1 MRLVQRT
8 MVGAV
13 LLITSMA
20 ASAIPVT
27 VQFTATP
34 GGFGWSGPSEEYPE
48 FPLPVIP
55 AALNALAN
63 QPITGSVT
71 FETERPAL
79 PGYLPYEGQ
88 NVEIGASYLNP
99 VLSFDLQL
107 GPQTF
112 SFVTASPPDGVRESS
127 ITVIDL
133 PSQLTAF
140 PGDWYDL
147 YVTLGT
153 GLIDGFESYRFSAS
167 LSMTEAARRI
177 DGYDPVQPLL
187 LTDAPWRFQFSLFD
201 PANDA
206 SYSLY
211 TSVTNLQIVEA
222 TQVPEPGTLG
232 MFAIALLAVGLS
244 RRRQLT

>member
-1 MRLVQRT
+1 
-8 MVGAV
+8 MVGAA

-27 VQFTATP
+27 VQFTAAP
-34 GGFGWSGPSEEYPE
+34 GGFGWSGPSEEFPE

-79 PGYLPYEGQ
+79 PGSLPYEGQ
-88 NVEIGASYLNP
+88 NVEVGASYLNP
-99 VLSFDLQL
+99 VLNLDFQL

-112 SFVTASPPDGVRESS
+112 SFVSALPPDEVRESS
-127 ITVIDL
+127 ISVIDL

-153 GLIDGFESYRFSAS
+153 GLIEGFESYRFVAS
-167 LSMTEAARRI
+167 LSMTEPARRI

-187 LTDAPWRFQFSLFD
+187 LTDAPWRFQFALFNAVD
-201 PANDA
+201 DT

-211 TSVTNLQIVEA
+211 TPVTNLQIVEA

-232 MFAIALLAVGLS
+232 MLAVALLGVGLG